1 MSNLINSDKF
11 PRKRRKSDNGL
22 TRFIRLFCSLFFA
35 AAFSIVSFAQ
45 SAKTP
50 EQMISEISDF
60 WIGRFDN
67 HLQVANNID
76 LGEPTMP
83 ELTREK
89 REIKVER
96 LNAPQLG
103 KVVLFLE
110 EYRETSP
117 KSAHRQRVMTLTWD
131 TNSQKVRVNQFFF
144 KKGPAYDRK
153 PLEAKFVA
161 GMPISDFEHIVRCD
175 LFLAWDAKLSRYNG
189 GMIPKACTYQHPV
202 DGEVYAEFDMLLW
215 KNGLWYRDRSLRVSN
230 GTVRGEIDGF
240 SWLRFK
246 KKTPLP
252 REEFANIFPAISR
265 QEGVWIGRFRRYDA
279 EGNLMADLSS
289 EITVKLDFSNE
300 KTPFHQ
306 TNKYTFA
313 DGKTQIIES
322 EGRIEGNKLF
332 FSNAQ
337 IEGWATDLISDDNK
351 RTSIFFFKYK
361 DGSNIYVYEIV
372 TLSDDGKIRSRATQ
386 YLKNGKIIRRTLIDE
401 VKR

>member
-1 MSNLINSDKF
+1 MANLINSDEF
-11 PRKRRKSDNGL
+11 PRKRRKSDNGQIK
-22 TRFIRLFCSLFFA
+22 FMRLFCPLFLA

-50 EQMISEISDF
+50 EQMMSEISEF
-60 WIGRFDN
+60 WTGRFDN
-67 HLQVANNID
+67 HLQVANNIE
-76 LGEPTMP
+76 LGEPIAP

-110 EYRETSP
+110 EYKETSP
-117 KSAHRQRVMTLTWD
+117 NLAHRQRVMTLTWD
-131 TNSQKVRVNQFFF
+131 ETSQKVRVNQFFF
-144 KKGPAYDRK
+144 KQGSAYDRK
-153 PLEAKFVA
+153 PLESSVVAK
-161 GMPISDFEHIVRCD
+161 MSLENFEHIDRCD
-175 LFLAWDAKLSRYNG
+175 LFLAWDTKLSRYSG
-189 GMIPKACTYQHPV
+189 GMIPRACTYQHPV

-246 KKTPLP
+246 KKTPLT
-252 REEFANIFPAISR
+252 REEFVKKFPAISR
-265 QEGVWIGRFRRYDA
+265 QEGVWVGRFRRYDA
-279 EGNLMADLSS
+279 EGKLSADFAT

-300 KTPFHQ
+300 KTPFRQ

-337 IEGWATDLISDDNK
+337 IEGWATDLISDENQ

-361 DGSNIYVYEIV
+361 DGSNMYVYEIV
-372 TLSDDGKIRSRATQ
+372 TLSDDAKSRSRATQ